1 MQYRFLDKI
10 ITGIF
15 VCMFTAVW
23 FFTAKYYQRPKQY
36 SIIVKDKRGNQINLK
51 EIRSSFQTQ
60 EVAYSFLREY
70 EKSFPNYNFAIE
82 YFMPKMKSKAMI
94 QILKKL

>member
-15 VCMFTAVW
+15 VCIFTTMW

-36 SIIVKDKRGNQINLK
+36 SISVKDKRGNQVNLK
-51 EIRSSFQTQ
+51 EIRDNFQTQ

-70 EKSFPNYNFAIE
+70 ERLFPQYNFSIE
-82 YFMPKMKSKAMI
+82 YFMPKMKSKVRM

>member
-1 MQYRFLDKI
+1 
-10 ITGIF
+10 
-15 VCMFTAVW
+15 MFTAAW

-36 SIIVKDKRGNQINLK
+36 SIIVKDERGNQINLK

-70 EKSFPNYNFAIE
+70 EKSFPNYNFSIE
-82 YFMPKMKSKAMI
+82 YSLPNGKSKVMI